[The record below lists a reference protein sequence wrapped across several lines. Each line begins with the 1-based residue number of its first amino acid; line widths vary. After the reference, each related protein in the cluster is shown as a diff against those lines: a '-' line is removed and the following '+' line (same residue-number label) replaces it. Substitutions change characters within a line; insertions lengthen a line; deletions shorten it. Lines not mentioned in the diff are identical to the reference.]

1 MWTQN
6 TSFVSSENLQ
16 FRSESKDSRKMYLF
30 ESHEDLLP
38 LAEVSEEKV
47 QGSRH
52 QRRVIMH
59 GQMQQDPQEGPA
71 SVVVQ
76 I

>member
-1 MWTQN
+1 
-6 TSFVSSENLQ
+6 
-16 FRSESKDSRKMYLF
+16 MYLF

-52 QRRVIMH
+52 QGRVIMH
-59 GQMQQDPQEGPA
+59 GQMQQDPEERTA

-76 I
+76 V